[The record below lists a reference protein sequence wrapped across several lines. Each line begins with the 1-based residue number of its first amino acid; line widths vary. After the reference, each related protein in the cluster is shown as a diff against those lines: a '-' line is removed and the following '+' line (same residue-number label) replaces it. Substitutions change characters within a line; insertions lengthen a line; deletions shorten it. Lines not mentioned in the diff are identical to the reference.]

1 MSMSSIDKTVGS
13 PPKTA
18 AVYDISTQCEAR
30 EIYLTATNEASRTE
44 ENETANGQASFLT
57 N

>member
-1 MSMSSIDKTVGS
+1 MFMSSIDKTVVS

-30 EIYLTATNEASRTE
+30 EIYLTAANEASRTE